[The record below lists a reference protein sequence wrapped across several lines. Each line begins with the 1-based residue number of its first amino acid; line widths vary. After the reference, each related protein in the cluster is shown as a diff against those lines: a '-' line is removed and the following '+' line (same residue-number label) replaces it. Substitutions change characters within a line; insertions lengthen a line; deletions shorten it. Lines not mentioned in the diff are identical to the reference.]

1 MEFLHVLKTWQ
12 KKKEPLVVSA
22 YKQSKVTL
30 NKAKPLSLKAV
41 LQSLPFQTSFVAELL
56 VSVI

>member
-1 MEFLHVLKTWQ
+1 MLKTWQ

-41 LQSLPFQTSFVAELL
+41 VQSLPFQTSFVAVLL